1 MTHVYSPDDVPS
13 RGELVALYDSVGW
26 TTYTRDPERLA
37 AAVGAS
43 LRVVPAR
50 ADGVLVGLA
59 RAVGDGLTIVYVQ
72 EILVAPLHQRAG
84 VGRGLVTRLLEPFS
98 DARQKVLLTD
108 AEPGRRAFYESL
120 GFTEIRDMEPN
131 LRSFVRFG

>member
-1 MTHVYSPDDVPS
+1 MNFVFSPDDVRS
-13 RGELVALYDSVGW
+13 REELVALYDSVGW

-43 LRVVPAR
+43 LRVVTAR

-72 EILVAPLHQRAG
+72 DILVAPHRQRAG

-98 DARQKVLLTD
+98 DVRQKVLLTD
-108 AEPGRRAFYESL
+108 AEPGQRAFYESL

-131 LRSFVRFG
+131 LRSFVRFD